1 MKKTFIKL
9 TAVVA
14 GCICLAGIGG
24 SWAHYINVVNIRN
37 PLTTKNSAVE
47 LVENFNPNS
56 TFLPGETVQKKP
68 YFKNTGEVELVL
80 RVKVEESWKKPDGA
94 TIENSV
100 GIPDANLVIKNW
112 TDSWRNDW
120 LRIDDFYYYKKRLS
134 PAGTEGSFTEY
145 ILDSLKLLP
154 DASNDGHAIDYS
166 SLIYELKF
174 EADAVPADAL
184 SLETWSAELN
194 KANGTGL
201 GLEWQDLLP
210 PGP

>member
-37 PLTTKNSAVE
+37 PLSMKNSAVE

-100 GIPDANLVIKNW
+100 GIPDANLVIK
-112 TDSWRNDW
+112 TG
-120 LRIDDFYYYKKRLS
+120 RIR
-134 PAGTEGSFTEY
+134 GEM
-145 ILDSLKLLP
+145 
-154 DASNDGHAIDYS
+154 
-166 SLIYELKF
+166 
-174 EADAVPADAL
+174 
-184 SLETWSAELN
+184 
-194 KANGTGL
+194 TG
-201 GLEWQDLLP
+201 
-210 PGP
+210 